1 MYNDIDDLKNYIEN
15 LEVKIA
21 GYRYMIKKS
30 QNEIAAWQKELD
42 NANTELNN
50 CMKELKQKVQQ

>member
-1 MYNDIDDLKNYIEN
+1 MYNDVDDLKNYIEN
-15 LEVKIA
+15 LEVKIV

-30 QNEIAAWQKELD
+30 QNEIAVWQKELD

>member
-30 QNEIAAWQKELD
+30 QNEIAVWQQELD
-42 NANTELNN
+42 KANAELND
-50 CMKELKQKVQQ
+50 CVKELKQKVQQ

>member
-1 MYNDIDDLKNYIEN
+1 MYNDVDDLKNYIEN

-30 QNEIAAWQKELD
+30 QNEIAVWQKELD

>member
-30 QNEIAAWQKELD
+30 QNEIAVWQKELD